1 LFKTGKSLLN
11 EPTSHDRNVRHI
23 FFKPNVLWSCQQK
36 SIMQYNMCNQCSGLF
51 ICIMNYL
58 YILCIIFMVLS
69 CVLCM
74 TLMMFI
80 YVYYGLFAYTNL
92 VVMSLFFMVFSLYLS
107 IFDKN
112 WPVFDTNRPKIIRRF
127 SEKPADL
134 SVKPI
139 DLSVFSILLFLYHLR
154 YVSTN
159 FFNFYRFLLKFS
171 KTHGIDKV
179 RRGFAEFSTTAS
191 NPSSE
196 PPWCR
201 TAPGPPCRRGGRARD
216 VAAERAGV
224 VGQRTRGFEA
234 VATCRRRRLARLN
247 LRTCAGCSGPPPAP
261 DLTVRITGTMET
273 DGIQRCPR
281 LCGLGQCHCHWP
293 SQTRNYYIFFTS

>member
-1 LFKTGKSLLN
+1 LFRTGKSLLN
-11 EPTSHDRNVRHI
+11 EPTSHGRNIRHI
-23 FFKPNVLWSCQQK
+23 FFEPKTLWSCQQR
-36 SIMQYNMCNQCSGLF
+36 SIMQYNMCNQCSDLF

-58 YILCIIFMVLS
+58 YILCIIFMILS

-80 YVYYGLFAYTNL
+80 YIYYGLFACTNL
-92 VVMSLFFMVFSLYLS
+92 VVMSLFFTVFSLYLS

-112 WPVFDTNRPKIIRRF
+112 WPVFDTNRPKIVRRF

-134 SVKPI
+134 SVKSV
-139 DLSVFSILLFLYHLR
+139 DLSVFSVLLFLRHLR

-171 KTHGIDKV
+171 KTHGMDKV

-201 TAPGPPCRRGGRARD
+201 TAPGPPCRFVEHDEEDALEMWLRSERESWGRGREGSRRSRPAD
-216 VAAERAGV
+216 VAVLPASTCGPARGV
-224 VGQRTRGFEA
+224 RG
-234 VATCRRRRLARLN
+234 
-247 LRTCAGCSGPPPAP
+247 
-261 DLTVRITGTMET
+261 
-273 DGIQRCPR
+273 PR
-281 LCGLGQCHCHWP
+281 PHL
-293 SQTRNYYIFFTS
+293 I